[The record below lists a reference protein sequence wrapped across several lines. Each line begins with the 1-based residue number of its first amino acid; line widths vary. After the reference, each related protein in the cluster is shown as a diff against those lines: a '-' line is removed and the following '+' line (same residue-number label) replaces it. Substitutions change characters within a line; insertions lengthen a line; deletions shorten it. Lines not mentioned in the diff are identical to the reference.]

1 MRNEAFGLMMIEMSQ
16 ADSRELLKMTVS
28 LTLLTVSGYHYD
40 FRDTHHRQILVLG
53 IKTQAS
59 MLPFKS
65 PVIILDA
72 VLKMKICI
80 HI

>member
-1 MRNEAFGLMMIEMSQ
+1 MMIEMAQ
-16 ADSRELLKMTVS
+16 DDSRELFKMTVS

-40 FRDTHHRQILVLG
+40 SRDTHHRQTLVLG

-59 MLPFKS
+59 MLPIKS

-72 VLKMKICI
+72 VLTMKICI